1 MTCENKATSDVRE
14 NRLSALRRLTTVD
27 EVESTVGRPASAV
40 MLKQISALDEGCRTV
55 LAGCPIAAF
64 GYRDADGTN
73 RTTFIGGAPGF
84 VRVHSPTRISFS
96 LPEPGDPHG
105 AVSFF
110 FLLPGVGEILR
121 VNGSV
126 AAREG
131 AETTVDIA
139 EAYVHCAQAVLRSRL
154 WQPPALAGLAGPVAP
169 AESVA
174 EFAGDGPLRGPGVAE
189 FLAAAPFLALST
201 WDLSGGS
208 DTSPRG
214 DRQAVARILD
224 GHTLVIPDRKGN
236 KRADTLHNLL
246 RDDRLSFAA
255 LVPGR
260 SGVLHVRGRGAIT
273 DDPAL
278 LETMALRGMSPHLAL
293 LIDVEHAEV
302 TGNDAVARSRLWT
315 PGAHVDRG
323 TVPDLMALAGEHLAA
338 GSAAA
343 EGGPP
348 AFLLKAVGAIPGM
361 ARLLRLV
368 MNRAYRSGLRKEG
381 YEVVKEDL
389 NEDIG
394 PGAGGRRRGLLR
406 RRPADDGG
414 TDDGG
419 RGNPLREVRIAEVR
433 RETPSAVTLVLED
446 LVPEDHVPEGA
457 GASPGS
463 FDFRPGQ
470 FFTLVADIDGR
481 PVRRAY
487 SASSA
492 PGSARLEVTV
502 KHVEG
507 GRFST
512 HVHRSLRAGDCLA
525 VRGPSGSFHA
535 EPQSPDAPDATAATG
550 APSAPDELVLVAAGS
565 GVTPMMSM
573 IRTRLAVRQGRDR
586 IALLY
591 SSRSAEE
598 VIFAD
603 ELTRLAKDHPDRLSI
618 THVLTSRDGRLDADG
633 VRRWITGLSPA
644 SGAHYYTCG
653 PGPLMDA
660 VQGVLTG
667 LGVPDELVHQE
678 HYTSGADAGTAATVP
693 QRMTVE
699 DDGHPVGTVVVE
711 PGQTLLDAG
720 LAAGLPMPYS
730 CTVGNCGDCMVRL
743 RGGEVTQNEPNCLTP
758 AQKADGYVLTCVGCP
773 LSKVTLD
780 IADQ

>member
-14 NRLSALRRLTTVD
+14 NRLSALRRLTTAD
-27 EVESTVGRPASAV
+27 EVESTVGLPASAV
-40 MLKQISALDEGCRTV
+40 MLKQISTLDEGCRTV
-55 LAGCPIAAF
+55 LARCPVAAF
-64 GYRDADGTN
+64 GYRDSAGTS
-73 RTTFIGGAPGF
+73 RTTFIGGTPGF

-96 LPEPGDPHG
+96 LPGPGDPYG
-105 AVSFF
+105 PVSFF

-126 AAREG
+126 AARKG

-154 WQPPALAGLAGPVAP
+154 WQPPAPPEPVAP
-169 AESVA
+169 ATPAA
-174 EFAGDGPLRGPGVAE
+174 EFAGDGPLRRPGVAE
-189 FLAAAPFLALST
+189 FLTAAPFLALST
-201 WDLSGGS
+201 WDSSGGS

-214 DRQAVARILD
+214 DRQEVARILD
-224 GHTLVIPDRKGN
+224 GRTLVVPDRKGN
-236 KRADTLHNLL
+236 RRADTLHNLL
-246 RDDRLSFAA
+246 EDDRLSFAA

-260 SGVLHVRGRGAIT
+260 TGVLHVRGRGAIT

-278 LETMALRGMSPHLAL
+278 LETMALRGMPPHLAL

-302 TGNDAVARSRLWT
+302 TGSDAVARSRPWT
-315 PGAHVDRG
+315 PGAHVGRG

-348 AFLLKAVGAIPGM
+348 AFLLKAVGAIPGLP
-361 ARLLRLV
+361 RLLRLV

-381 YEVVKEDL
+381 YEDV
-389 NEDIG
+389 NEDVE
-394 PGAGGRRRGLLR
+394 PGAGGRRRSFLR

-414 TDDGG
+414 TGAGG
-419 RGNPLREVRIAEVR
+419 AGNGGTENPLREVRIAEVR

-446 LVPEDHVPEGA
+446 LVREGS
-457 GASPGS
+457 GANPGS

-512 HVHRSLRAGDCLA
+512 HVHRSLRAGDRLA

-535 EPQSPDAPDATAATG
+535 GPQSPGAPDTPDATD
-550 APSAPDELVLVAAGS
+550 APEEIVLVAAGS

-573 IRTRLAVRQGRDR
+573 IRARLAVRPGRDR

-591 SSRSAEE
+591 SSRSADEI
-598 VIFAD
+598 IFAD
-603 ELTRLAKDHPDRLSI
+603 ELNRLAKDNPDRLSV

-633 VRRWITGLSPA
+633 VRRWVTGFSPA
-644 SGAHYYTCG
+644 RDAHYYTCG
-653 PGPLMDA
+653 PGPLMDT
-660 VQGVLTG
+660 VQLVLTG

-678 HYTSGADAGTAATVP
+678 HYTSGADTQAVAATVP
-693 QRMTVE
+693 QEMTVE
-699 DDGHPVGTVVVE
+699 EDGRPVGTVVVE

-758 AQKADGYVLTCVGCP
+758 RQKADGYVLTCVGCP

>member
-1 MTCENKATSDVRE
+1 MTWENKAASDVRE
-14 NRLSALRRLTTVD
+14 NRLGVLRRLTTVD
-27 EVESTVGRPASAV
+27 EVETTVGLPASAV
-40 MLKQISALDEGCRTV
+40 MLKQIGALDEGCRTV
-55 LAGCPIAAF
+55 LARCPVAAF
-64 GYRDADGTN
+64 GYRDADGTS
-73 RTTFIGGAPGF
+73 RTTFIGGTPGF
-84 VRVHSPTRISFS
+84 ARVHSPTRISFS

-105 AVSFF
+105 PVSFF

-126 AAREG
+126 AARKG

-154 WQPPALAGLAGPVAP
+154 WQPPGQTEPVAP
-169 AESVA
+169 AAPAA
-174 EFAGDGPLRGPGVAE
+174 EFAGDGPLRRPGVAE

-201 WDLSGGS
+201 WDSSGGS

-214 DRQAVARILD
+214 DRQEVARILD
-224 GHTLVIPDRKGN
+224 GRTLVVPDRKGN

-246 RDDRLSFAA
+246 KDDRLSFAA

-260 SGVLHVRGRGAIT
+260 TGVLHVRGRGAIT

-278 LETMALRGMSPHLAL
+278 LETMALRGMPPHLAL

-302 TGNDAVARSRLWT
+302 TGNGAVARSRLWT

-323 TVPDLMALAGEHLAA
+323 TVPDLMVLAGEHLAA

-348 AFLLKAVGAIPGM
+348 AFLLKAVGAIPGLP
-361 ARLLRLV
+361 RLLRLV

-381 YEVVKEDL
+381 YEDVE
-389 NEDIG
+389 
-394 PGAGGRRRGLLR
+394 PGAGGRRSGFLR
-406 RRPADDGG
+406 RRPADEGRPAGDAG
-414 TDDGG
+414 TS
-419 RGNPLREVRIAEVR
+419 NPLREVRITEVR

-446 LVPEDHVPEGA
+446 A
-457 GASPGS
+457 GGNPGP

-492 PGSARLEVTV
+492 PGSSRLEVTV

-512 HVHRSLRAGDCLA
+512 HVHRSLRAGDRLA

-535 EPQSPDAPDATAATG
+535 EPQPPDASAASDAPD
-550 APSAPDELVLVAAGS
+550 EIVLVAAGS

-573 IRTRLAVRQGRDR
+573 IRSRLAVRPGRGR

-591 SSRSAEE
+591 SSRSTDEI
-598 VIFAD
+598 IFAD
-603 ELTRLAKDHPDRLSI
+603 ELTRLAKDNPGRLSV
-618 THVLTSRDGRLDADG
+618 THVLTGRDGRLDADG
-633 VRRWITGLSPA
+633 VRRWVTGLSPA
-644 SGAHYYTCG
+644 PGAHYYTCG

-678 HYTSGADAGTAATVP
+678 HYTSGADPQAVATVP
-693 QRMTVE
+693 QEMTVE
-699 DDGHPVGTVVVE
+699 DDGRPVGTVVVE

-758 AQKADGYVLTCVGCP
+758 QQKADGYVLTCVGCP

-780 IADQ
+780 IAEQ

>member
-1 MTCENKATSDVRE
+1 MSWENKAQQASR
-14 NRLSALRRLTTVD
+14 SSSLRRVTTVD
-27 EVESTVGRPASAV
+27 EVETTVGRPASVV
-40 MLKQISALDEGCRTV
+40 MLKQIGALDEGCRTV
-55 LAGCPIAAF
+55 LARCPIAAF
-64 GYRDADGTN
+64 GYRDADGTS
-73 RTTFIGGAPGF
+73 RTTFIGGTPGF
-84 VRVHSPTRISFS
+84 ARVHSPTRISFS
-96 LPEPGDPHG
+96 LPGSGDPHG
-105 AVSFF
+105 PVSLF

-126 AAREG
+126 AARKG
-131 AETTVDIA
+131 AETTVDIE

-154 WQPPALAGLAGPVAP
+154 WQPPTPAEPAAELAG
-169 AESVA
+169 E
-174 EFAGDGPLRGPGVAE
+174 GPLRGPGVAE

-201 WDLSGGS
+201 WDSSGGS

-224 GHTLVIPDRKGN
+224 SRTLVIPDRKGN

-246 RDDRLSFAA
+246 QDDRLSFAA

-278 LETMALRGMSPHLAL
+278 LETMALRGMPPHLAL

-315 PGAHVDRG
+315 PGAHPDRAAM
-323 TVPDLMALAGEHLAA
+323 PDLMALAGEHLTANAA
-338 GSAAA
+338 DAD
-343 EGGPP
+343 GGPP
-348 AFLLKAVGAIPGM
+348 AFLLKVVGAIPGVNW
-361 ARLLRLV
+361 LLRLV
-368 MNRAYRSGLRKEG
+368 GNRLYRSGLRKEG
-381 YEVVKEDL
+381 YE
-389 NEDIG
+389 DIE
-394 PGAGGRRRGLLR
+394 PGAGGRRRGFPR
-406 RRPADDGG
+406 RRSADDGG
-414 TDDGG
+414 TEHL
-419 RGNPLREVRIAEVR
+419 LREVRVVEVR
-433 RETPSAVTLVLED
+433 GETPSAVTLVLED
-446 LVPEDHVPEGA
+446 AAEN
-457 GASPGS
+457 PGP

-492 PGSARLEVTV
+492 PGSSRLEVTV

-507 GRFST
+507 GRFSS
-512 HVHRSLRAGDCLA
+512 HVHRNLGAGDRLA

-535 EPQSPDAPDATAATG
+535 GPQP
-550 APSAPDELVLVAAGS
+550 PDEIVLVGAGS

-573 IRTRLAVRQGRDR
+573 IRTRLAVRPGRDR

-598 VIFAD
+598 IIFAE
-603 ELTRLAKDHPDRLSI
+603 ELARLAKDHPDRLSV
-618 THVLTSRDGRLDADG
+618 THVLTRRDGRLDADG
-633 VRRWITGLSPA
+633 VRRWVTGRSLSRD
-644 SGAHYYTCG
+644 AHYYVCG
-653 PGPLMDA
+653 PEPLMDT
-660 VQGVLTG
+660 VQGVLAG
-667 LGVPDELVHQE
+667 LGVPEEMVHHE
-678 HYTSGADAGTAATVP
+678 RYTSSADTGTATTVP
-693 QRMTVE
+693 QEMTVE
-699 DDGHPVGTVVVE
+699 QEGHPIGAVVVE

-743 RGGEVTQNEPNCLTP
+743 RSGEVTQNEPNCLTP
-758 AQKADGYVLTCVGCP
+758 RQKADGYVLTCVGCP

-780 IADQ
+780 IPDE

>member
-14 NRLSALRRLTTVD
+14 NLPSALRRLTTAD
-27 EVESTVGRPASAV
+27 EVESTVGLPASAV

-55 LAGCPIAAF
+55 LARCPIAAF
-64 GYRDADGTN
+64 GYRDADGTS
-73 RTTFIGGAPGF
+73 RTTFIGGTPGF

-105 AVSFF
+105 PVSFF

-126 AAREG
+126 AARKG

-154 WQPPALAGLAGPVAP
+154 WQPPAP
-169 AESVA
+169 AESVAPATPGAPAASAA
-174 EFAGDGPLRGPGVAE
+174 EFAGDGPLRRPGVAE

-201 WDLSGGS
+201 WDGTGGS

-214 DRQAVARILD
+214 DRQEVARILD
-224 GHTLVIPDRKGN
+224 GRTLVVPDRKGN

-246 RDDRLSFAA
+246 ADDRLSFAA

-260 SGVLHVRGRGAIT
+260 TGVLHVRGRGAIT

-278 LETMALRGMSPHLAL
+278 LETMALRGMPPHLAL

-302 TGNDAVARSRLWT
+302 TGSDAVARSRLWT

-381 YEVVKEDL
+381 YEDVE
-389 NEDIG
+389 
-394 PGAGGRRRGLLR
+394 PGAGGGRRRGFLR
-406 RRPADDGG
+406 RLPADDGG
-414 TDDGG
+414 TGAG
-419 RGNPLREVRIAEVR
+419 TTERPLREVRIAEVR

-446 LVPEDHVPEGA
+446 VGKDLEP
-457 GASPGS
+457 

-512 HVHRSLRAGDCLA
+512 HVHRSLRAGDRLA
-525 VRGPSGSFHA
+525 VRGPSGSFHT
-535 EPQSPDAPDATAATG
+535 EPQLPDAPDA
-550 APSAPDELVLVAAGS
+550 PDAPDEIVLVAAGS

-573 IRTRLAVRQGRDR
+573 IRSRLAVRPGRDR

-598 VIFAD
+598 IIFAD
-603 ELTRLAKDHPDRLSI
+603 ELTRLAKDNPDRLTV
-618 THVLTSRDGRLDADG
+618 THVLTGRDGRLDADG
-633 VRRWITGLSPA
+633 VHRWVTGLSPA
-644 SGAHYYTCG
+644 PGAHYYTCG

-667 LGVPDELVHQE
+667 LGVPDERVHQE
-678 HYTSGADAGTAATVP
+678 RYTSGADTQAVEATVP
-693 QRMTVE
+693 QEMTVE
-699 DDGHPVGTVVVE
+699 EDGRPVGTVVVE

-743 RGGEVTQNEPNCLTP
+743 RAGEITQNEPNCLTP
-758 AQKADGYVLTCVGCP
+758 QQRADGYVLTCVGCP